1 MGSLPASLRT
11 KVIMS
16 QKGLFPLQNLNDKP
30 SKNHLA
36 KLEVS
41 AFLFEQ
47 DMKLTTLKIRASA
60 RSDTQM

>member
-1 MGSLPASLRT
+1 
-11 KVIMS
+11 MS